1 MSLLLQEAQQ
11 EVEKSVRGFLKEV
24 LEALQGPGSLKEVMA
39 YAVLGPGKCF
49 RPLLVFGA
57 GKLFHLQAPQLL
69 RVAASVEVI
78 HAYSLIHDD
87 LPAMDDAG
95 MRRGR
100 PSVHKAFSEALAI
113 LAGDALIPLAFE
125 IITDPNTDP
134 FPEKR
139 LGLCRL
145 LAFLIG
151 AEGLVAGQVLDIRAT
166 LPSTTPEKL
175 RRLQILKTGTLFSY
189 CLQAAAL
196 LGGASAEQRQ
206 ALQVYGDN
214 LALVFQM
221 ADDLLEL
228 TSVSQTGK
236 QHAHASVTW
245 PALVGEVGTH
255 EERDRCVKHALEALT
270 LFGMEAQLLRELLHF
285 SAFRNY

>member
-1 MSLLLQEAQQ
+1 MSPLLQEAQR
-11 EVEKSVRGFLKEV
+11 EVEKSVRGVLKEL
-24 LEALQGPGSLKEVMA
+24 LEVLQGPSSLKEVMA

-57 GKLFHLQAPQLL
+57 GELFRLPASQLL

-87 LPAMDDAG
+87 LPAMDDAD

-100 PSVHKAFSEALAI
+100 LSTHKAFSEALAI

-125 IITDPNTDP
+125 IITNLHTSP

-145 LAFLIG
+145 LAQLIG
-151 AEGLVAGQVLDIRAT
+151 SEGLVAGQVLDICAT
-166 LPSTTPEKL
+166 LSDTTPEKL
-175 RRLQILKTGTLFSY
+175 RKIQILKTGTLFSY
-189 CLQAAAL
+189 CLQATAL
-196 LGGASAEQRQ
+196 LGDASPEQRQ

-228 TSVSQTGK
+228 ASVSQTGK

-245 PALVGEVGTH
+245 PTLVGEVETH
-255 EERDRCVKHALEALT
+255 EARDRCVKHALDALT
-270 LFGMEAQLLRELLHF
+270 LFGKEAQLLRELLQF
-285 SAFRNY
+285 SAFRTH